1 MLAKRPVAA
10 LAVLLFFGVALLGAQ
25 TARAG
30 LVTYPAIAAR
40 PADHGR
46 APVGHRKAFKCSVY
60 TEGGA
65 ASSDGVRLPAR
76 YLTPRER
83 RIDIR
88 LSEFSPLPCDGI
100 VPAQKVS
107 TNLFLSV
114 LNL

>member
-30 LVTYPAIAAR
+30 LVTYPALAQAAAGR
-40 PADHGR
+40 AGVGR

-76 YLTPRER
+76 SLTPRER

-107 TNLFLSV
+107 TNLFLS
-114 LNL
+114 